1 MIDINKQI
9 EDTRDKLNML
19 IATKEIITDDKE
31 LLALSVRLD
40 KLINIYIHTNNNEL
54 ALKNST
60 NIKK

>member
-1 MIDINKQI
+1 MIDINRQI
-9 EDTRDKLNML
+9 EETREKLNSL

-54 ALKNST
+54 SL
-60 NIKK
+60 

>member
-54 ALKNST
+54 SL
-60 NIKK
+60 

>member
-1 MIDINKQI
+1 LIDINKQI

>member
-40 KLINIYIHTNNNEL
+40 KLINIYMHTKNNEL
-54 ALKNST
+54 ALKNSI

>member
-1 MIDINKQI
+1 MIDINRQI
-9 EDTRDKLNML
+9 EETREKLNSL

>member
-40 KLINIYIHTNNNEL
+40 KLINIYIY
-54 ALKNST
+54 AY
-60 NIKK
+60 

>member
-1 MIDINKQI
+1 LIDINKQI

-40 KLINIYIHTNNNEL
+40 KLINIYIY
-54 ALKNST
+54 AY
-60 NIKK
+60 

>member
-9 EDTRDKLNML
+9 EDTRYKLNML

-40 KLINIYIHTNNNEL
+40 KLINIYIY
-54 ALKNST
+54 AY
-60 NIKK
+60 